1 MSRRK
6 KAFIKGKKLPLKQL
20 KSQLITLFSKD
31 KTKRLNAK
39 QVINKLQIS
48 NNRESVQYA
57 LSKLAEDKVLFNV
70 NDDKYRWD
78 KSATIEAQSK
88 STLSKRYMGQLDLI
102 RSGAGYVIVEGLE
115 NDIYVHEKNLN
126 GAMNKDIVTV
136 RVPKIPG
143 KRKPEGVVIN
153 IEKRSTTH
161 VIGRISISNMRI

>member
-31 KTKRLNAK
+31 KSKRLNAK

-48 NNRESVQYA
+48 NSSDSVYHA
-57 LSKLAEDKVLFNV
+57 LNKLTDDGVLFNV
-70 NDDKYRWD
+70 NDDKFRWD
-78 KSATIEAQSK
+78 RSASIEAQSK
-88 STLSKRYMGQLDLI
+88 STTSKRYLGQLDLI
-102 RSGAGYVIVEGLE
+102 RSGAGYVVVEGLE

-143 KRKPEGVVIN
+143 KRKPEGIVIK

-161 VIGRISISNMRI
+161 IIG